1 MVVSYKPA
9 KAPAA
14 KAPRGKKRPG
24 RYSKARVDSN
34 QKVRPGSP
42 MLP

>member
-9 KAPAA
+9 KAPA
-14 KAPRGKKRPG
+14 PRNKKRSSTKK
-24 RYSKARVDSN
+24 RKMKSTVASN
-34 QKVRPGSP
+34 QKVRPGSS

>member
-9 KAPAA
+9 KAPA
-14 KAPRGKKRPG
+14 PRNKKRSSTKK
-24 RYSKARVDSN
+24 RKSTVASN
-34 QKVRPGSP
+34 QKVRPGSS